1 MLSFKIIKLFAFRS
15 DPCMTS
21 QEYVRLSFELYK
33 KRKTILVEH
42 LVVLQAG
49 NLKTK

>member
-1 MLSFKIIKLFAFRS
+1 MCYLSKLLNYSRS
-15 DPCMTS
+15 VQILVWPPTK
-21 QEYVRLSFELYK
+21 YVRLSFELYK
-33 KRKTILVEH
+33 KKTILVEH

>member
-1 MLSFKIIKLFAFRS
+1 
-15 DPCMTS
+15 MTS

-33 KRKTILVEH
+33 KKKKKTILVEH

>member
-1 MLSFKIIKLFAFRS
+1 
-15 DPCMTS
+15 MTS

-33 KRKTILVEH
+33 KKKKTILVEH

>member
-21 QEYVRLSFELYK
+21 QEYVRLSFELYEK
-33 KRKTILVEH
+33 KTILVEH

>member
-1 MLSFKIIKLFAFRS
+1 
-15 DPCMTS
+15 MTS

-33 KRKTILVEH
+33 KKKKKKTILVEH